1 MKLKNYI
8 SVMWRQVLYRLPWLL
23 LIPLG
28 LLIPRFSAKFAVQI
42 EEIYASKVYV
52 VIKNAVSAFT
62 SIMPFSLAEVLLYII
77 IAAASLG
84 ILMMTI
90 RVIVKR
96 THPAAL
102 VKRFVNLGIFAGV
115 LIILFY
121 ATWGLNYFREPLK
134 ERMSLNVCERP
145 VEELEKLTVRL
156 VRRANALRPNLW
168 EDEDGIAKL
177 RDGYEPVFESL
188 PDAYKTLARTHD
200 EFSGELSHAKPVLW
214 SKGLSWCGITG
225 VYVGF
230 TAEPNVNV
238 DAPEFLLPQTAAHE
252 LAHQLGIA
260 SEDEAEFAGILA
272 CLKSKDPAVV
282 YSGLLAALIE
292 CGSALHKQNPD
303 LYWEIYETYGAGVL
317 RDLTFQRAYW
327 AAFEGPTEEIATKT
341 NDSYLKHNSQ
351 PSGVQSYS
359 EVVDMLLAYYE
370 QTDFLAP

>member
-1 MKLKNYI
+1 M
-8 SVMWRQVLYRLPWLL
+8 
-23 LIPLG
+23 
-28 LLIPRFSAKFAVQI
+28 QI
-42 EEIYASKVYV
+42 EAIYASKVYV

-188 PDAYKTLARTHD
+188 PDD
-200 EFSGELSHAKPVLW
+200 E
-214 SKGLSWCGITG
+214 
-225 VYVGF
+225 
-230 TAEPNVNV
+230 
-238 DAPEFLLPQTAAHE
+238 
-252 LAHQLGIA
+252 
-260 SEDEAEFAGILA
+260 
-272 CLKSKDPAVV
+272 
-282 YSGLLAALIE
+282 
-292 CGSALHKQNPD
+292 
-303 LYWEIYETYGAGVL
+303 
-317 RDLTFQRAYW
+317 LT
-327 AAFEGPTEEIATKT
+327 
-341 NDSYLKHNSQ
+341 
-351 PSGVQSYS
+351 
-359 EVVDMLLAYYE
+359 
-370 QTDFLAP
+370 